1 MKQIFT
7 KFFGAFLIIILAL
20 SGLILYFTFSSIDD
34 NYLQF
39 INNQLLNL
47 DFSMKS
53 RIAPLLAEN
62 RRAELDS
69 IIKMSGRD
77 VNTRITVIDTFG
89 VVVADSKAD
98 PKTMENHADRPELIE
113 AKAKG
118 IGHAERY
125 SHTIH
130 DDMLYT
136 VVPIKNGDTIL
147 GYSRASLYL
156 KDINTWIGGLRSQI
170 LQISLLI
177 VVLGLALAYIF
188 SRSITKPIKR
198 LVMASRR
205 VADGDFSAKVYV
217 SNHDEIRELAD
228 SFNTMTD
235 KIKDLFDQASM
246 QQEELNSIITSMKD
260 GFAVFDA
267 KGKIL
272 LFNEGFIR
280 IAGSDFV
287 ENKNYWEILR
297 ESAFIEFMEQTLKK
311 RKGIAREATI
321 DGHHYLCSSSYL
333 EAKGE
338 LVLIMSDITQLKM
351 LENIKRDFVVNV
363 SHELRTPLTAIK
375 GFIETLQDESDEKQQ
390 RYLEIV
396 ERHTDRLI
404 NIVNDL
410 LLLSKLEDAGQ
421 KLEITD
427 TNIVEIASNVVK
439 MFEQKLIEKNLYLN
453 INVADGFPT
462 VQSDQYKIE
471 HLMINLIDNSIKY
484 TDEGGVDIDFSQ
496 TNDFAVISVTDTGIG
511 IPKEKLGRIFERFF
525 TVDNSRSRKVGGT
538 GLGLAIVKHIVQLH
552 GGEIKA
558 ESSENGSRM
567 TVLLPLVSR
576 TDE

>member
-7 KFFGAFLIIILAL
+7 KFFGAFLIIILSL
-20 SGLILYFTFSSIDD
+20 SGLILYFAFSSIND

-53 RIAPLLAEN
+53 RIAPLLVEN

-69 IIKMSGRD
+69 IVKMSGRD

-89 VVVADSKAD
+89 VVVADSKSD

-118 IGHAERY
+118 IGHAERF
-125 SHTIH
+125 SHTIN

-136 VVPIKNGDTIL
+136 VVPIKNGDTLI
-147 GYSRASLYL
+147 GYSRVSLYL
-156 KDINTWIGGLRSQI
+156 KDINTWIGGLRSRI
-170 LQISLLI
+170 FQISILI
-177 VVLGLALAYIF
+177 VVLGLALAF
-188 SRSITKPIKR
+188 VVSRGITKPIKR
-198 LVMASRR
+198 LVLASRR
-205 VADGDFSAKVYV
+205 VADGDFTAKVYV

-235 KIKDLFDQASM
+235 KIKNLFDQAST

-267 KGKIL
+267 KGKIM
-272 LFNEGFIR
+272 LFNEGFGR

-287 ENKNYWEILR
+287 ENKVYWEIIR

-311 RKGIAREATI
+311 RKGIAREAII
-321 DGHHYLCSSSYL
+321 DGKHFLCSSSYL

-338 LVLIMSDITQLKM
+338 VVLIMSDITQLKM

-390 RYLEIV
+390 RYLSIV

-421 KLEITD
+421 KLEISD
-427 TNIVEIASNVVK
+427 TNIVEITSNVVK
-439 MFEQKLIEKNLYLN
+439 MFEQRLIEKNLYLN
-453 INVADGFPT
+453 INVADGFPA
-462 VQSDQYKIE
+462 VQADQYKIE
-471 HLMINLIDNSIKY
+471 HLMINLIDNAIKY
-484 TDEGGVDIDFSQ
+484 TDEGGVDIYFSR
-496 TNDFAVISVTDTGIG
+496 TNDFAVIAVSDTGIG

-567 TVLLPLVSR
+567 TVLLPLVQ
-576 TDE
+576 E

>member
-7 KFFGAFLIIILAL
+7 KFFGAFLIIILSL
-20 SGLILYFTFSSIDD
+20 SGLILYFAFSSIND
-34 NYLQF
+34 NYLEF

-47 DFSMKS
+47 DFSLKS
-53 RIAPLLAEN
+53 RIAPLLVEN

-69 IIKMSGRD
+69 IVKLSGRD

-89 VVVADSKAD
+89 VVVADSKSD
-98 PKTMENHADRPELIE
+98 PKTMENHADRPEIIE

-118 IGHAERY
+118 IGHAERF
-125 SHTIH
+125 SHTIN

-136 VVPIKNGDTIL
+136 VVPIKNADTLI
-147 GYSRASLYL
+147 GYSRVSLYL
-156 KDINTWIGGLRSQI
+156 KDINSWIGSLRSRI
-170 LQISLLI
+170 FQISVLI
-177 VVLGLALAYIF
+177 VLLGLALAFIF

-198 LVMASRR
+198 LVQASRR

-217 SNHDEIRELAD
+217 SNRDEIRELAE
-228 SFNTMTD
+228 SFNMMTGR
-235 KIKDLFDQASM
+235 IKNLFDQATM

-260 GFAVFDA
+260 GFAVFDT
-267 KGKIL
+267 KGKSM
-272 LFNEGFIR
+272 LFNEGFCR
-280 IAGSDFV
+280 VAGTDYV
-287 ENKNYWEILR
+287 ENKNYWEIIR
-297 ESAFIEFMEQTLKK
+297 ESSFIEFMEQTLKK
-311 RKGIAREATI
+311 RKGIAREAII
-321 DGHHYLCSSSYL
+321 DGKHYLCSSSYL

-338 LVLIMSDITQLKM
+338 VVLIMSDITQLKM
-351 LENIKRDFVVNV
+351 LESIKRDFVVNV

-375 GFIETLQDESDEKQQ
+375 GFIETLQDEAEEKQQ
-390 RYLEIV
+390 RYLSII

-421 KLEITD
+421 KLEISE
-427 TNIVEIASNVVK
+427 TNVVEITSTVVK
-439 MFEQKLIEKNLYLN
+439 MFEQKLTEKGLYLK
-453 INVADGFPT
+453 INVADGFPAI
-462 VQSDQYKIE
+462 QADQYKIE
-471 HLMINLIDNSIKY
+471 HLMINLIDNAIKY
-484 TDEGGVDIDFSQ
+484 TDEGGVAVDFSR
-496 TNDFAVISVTDTGIG
+496 TSDYAIITVTDTGIG

-558 ESSENGSRM
+558 ESGASGSKM
-567 TVLLPLVSR
+567 TVMLPLAQ
-576 TDE
+576 E